1 MSYPV
6 VRGMAVADQGEFW
19 FDSSKDY
26 YDILHVHRSADEA
39 TIKRAYRK
47 LALKMHPDKVQGTEE
62 EKKKAAEKFAEVGH
76 GALLFPIVVG
86 A

>member
-1 MSYPV
+1 
-6 VRGMAVADQGEFW
+6 
-19 FDSSKDY
+19 
-26 YDILHVHRSADEA
+26 VHRSADEA

>member
-1 MSYPV
+1 M
-6 VRGMAVADQGEFW
+6 
-19 FDSSKDY
+19 
-26 YDILHVHRSADEA
+26 HRSADDA

-76 GALLFPIVVG
+76 GALPFFPSIIGV
-86 A
+86 